1 MVAAVTNI
9 QSQEE
14 GGSLSEADAS
24 ATTDASLEAQWL
36 VERLSGV
43 QDILI
48 GHKQRGI
55 TLSCVCL
62 VQGWRN
68 LELAGA
74 GAKMEV
80 GSNSEKVELRDD
92 TELETN
98 LEPHIDMRENT
109 VCPLLI

>member
-43 QDILI
+43 
-48 GHKQRGI
+48 
-55 TLSCVCL
+55 
-62 VQGWRN
+62 
-68 LELAGA
+68 
-74 GAKMEV
+74 
-80 GSNSEKVELRDD
+80 
-92 TELETN
+92 
-98 LEPHIDMRENT
+98 
-109 VCPLLI
+109 